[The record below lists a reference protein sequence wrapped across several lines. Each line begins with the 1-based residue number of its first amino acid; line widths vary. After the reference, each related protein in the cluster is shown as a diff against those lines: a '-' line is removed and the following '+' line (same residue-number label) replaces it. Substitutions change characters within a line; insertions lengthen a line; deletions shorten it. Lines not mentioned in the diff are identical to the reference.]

1 MYQRI
6 RNLLLCLI
14 LLVMYLGL
22 PVAEVR
28 AQSGGSTTAGITGV
42 VIDEEGAVVG
52 GVSVTIKNLE
62 TNVSRELV
70 SSEDGRYLAVQLA
83 PGNYEIS
90 ASVEGFTTQTS
101 KVNLALGVNTEVN
114 FIMRIGATSEII
126 EIQASNL
133 MEVGRTENSTNIDRG
148 RIDSLPI
155 NRRNFLDFS
164 LTTPRVTAD
173 RVPSQG
179 ASNTSGLSVNGQTAR
194 ANNIT
199 IDGLDNNDLASNSV
213 RSTFSQDAVQE
224 FQVVSDS
231 YSAEFGRALGGVI
244 NIVTRGGG
252 NEYRGTLFYFN
263 RNDDTSA
270 RDVFAPFEPEFRQY
284 QFGAS
289 LSGPIKKNKAFYFAS
304 FERLSVAQNNFV
316 TISNDTINSIR
327 NVGFSISNGPL
338 GQSIGT
344 TTGLIRTDF
353 QINSKDSIYVRYNFG
368 GSTNSALEPFGGLV
382 AQSNSGIQRLDDN
395 SIAFTNNY
403 LNTSLNLVNETRFL
417 YGRRN
422 QEISAVDPGPQVR
435 IIAPEGQVT
444 FGRSTFLPQF
454 RQQRNYQIVNNTTL
468 TRGRQTLRFGV
479 DYIFAD
485 LPDKKTNVPIFPG
498 GLAFFVPID
507 FSSALGI
514 PNLPFFTG
522 IEAFDPNRRSPA
534 QKAFLAVA
542 ATQLPLLVPGFPV
555 LPLADLPLPGAYIQ
569 GFGDTSLIVPQNL
582 FSFFVQDEVKLRPN
596 LLVKAGLRYDLNRV
610 RFQPDN
616 SGNFSPR
623 IGLSYRPKSL
633 ERLNLRASYG
643 IFFAG
648 IQVAGAAFAVQ
659 TTTGTNPPTLTL
671 PLNFFPI
678 SILPFIQQGRKFPDS
693 NSVPAGLP
701 VLPQL
706 TQSFRYQKGLR
717 NSYTQQAS
725 LGVEYLIGQDTIV
738 SAGYQ
743 YVRGIKLFSVRN
755 INTIA
760 NPTTG
765 NPTLNALTGR
775 VDPTKGDIFEFES
788 AFDSY
793 FHSLTL
799 LVNRRFNKRF
809 GVLASYTFSKS
820 IDNFIDVRTDLQE
833 TVDPLNPRQERGL
846 SLQDTRSRFVLSA
859 VADVGYGKSPFLSGY
874 QLSTIVSLN
883 SGRPYNLLAGVDL
896 NRNNDNPVGDR
907 PLIGGTPI
915 ARNSGLTPG
924 FANVDLRLTKTI
936 SYKERYKFQ
945 AFAEIF
951 NLFNRVNINDVS
963 RIFPPDAQG
972 NFNLPPKD
980 GGRFTATPQQ
990 FVSAFSPRQIQ
1001 LGLRV
1006 SF

>member
-1 MYQRI
+1 
-6 RNLLLCLI
+6 
-14 LLVMYLGL
+14 MYLSL
-22 PVAEVR
+22 PIEGVN
-28 AQSGGSTTAGITGV
+28 AQSGGSTTAGITGT

-52 GVSVTIKNLE
+52 GVSIVIKNLG
-62 TNVSRELV
+62 TGLSRELV
-70 SSEDGRYLAVQLA
+70 SSEDGRYSVIQLS

-90 ASVEGFTTQTS
+90 ATVEGFTTQTS
-101 KVNLALGVNTEVN
+101 KINLALGTNTEVN
-114 FIMRIGATSEII
+114 FILRVGTTSEII
-126 EIQASNL
+126 DVSASNFT
-133 MEVGRTENSTNIDRG
+133 EAGRTENSTNIDRG
-148 RIDSLPI
+148 SIDSLPI

-164 LTTPRVTAD
+164 LTTPRVTTD

-213 RSTFSQDAVQE
+213 RSTFSQEAVQE

-231 YSAEFGRALGGVI
+231 FSAEFGRALGGVI

-252 NEYRGTLFYFN
+252 NEHRGSLFFFN

-304 FERLSVAQNNFV
+304 FERLSIAQNNFV
-316 TISNDTINSIR
+316 TISNDTISAIKR
-327 NVGFSISNGPL
+327 GGFSISNGPL

-353 QINSKDSIYVRYNFG
+353 QLSPNDSLYVRYNFG
-368 GSTNSALEPFGGLV
+368 GTANSALEPFGGLV

-395 SIAFTNNY
+395 SIAISNNY
-403 LNTSLNLVNETRFL
+403 LNNTLNLVNETRFL

-422 QEISAVDPGPQVR
+422 QEIFSVDPGPQVR
-435 IIAPEGQVT
+435 ITAPEGQVT

-454 RQQRNYQIVNNTTL
+454 REQRNYQIVNNTTF
-468 TRGRQTLRFGV
+468 TRNRQTVKFGF

-507 FSSALGI
+507 FSAALGI
-514 PNLPFFTG
+514 PGLPFFTG
-522 IEAFDPNRRSPA
+522 LEAFDPASRSPA
-534 QKAFLAVA
+534 QKAFLTIAS
-542 ATQLPLLVPGFPV
+542 TQLPLLVPGFPV
-555 LPLADLPLPGAYIQ
+555 LPLADLPLPAAYIQ
-569 GFGDTSLIVPQNL
+569 GFGDTSLVVPQKL
-582 FSFFVQDEVKLRPN
+582 FSFFLQDEVKLRPN
-596 LLVKAGLRYDLNRV
+596 LLIKAGLRYDLNRV

-616 SGNFSPR
+616 GGNISPR
-623 IGLSYRPKSL
+623 IGLSYRPKSI
-633 ERLNLRASYG
+633 ERLNIRASYG
-643 IFFAG
+643 VFFAG

-659 TTTGTNPPTLTL
+659 TTTGTNPPALTL

-678 SILPFIQQGRKFPDS
+678 SILPYIQPGRKFPDS
-693 NSVPAGLP
+693 NNVPNGLP

-706 TQSFRYQKGLR
+706 TQSFRYQNGLR

-725 LGVEYLIGQDTIV
+725 LGLDYLLGQNTIV
-738 SAGYQ
+738 SVGYQ

-755 INTIA
+755 INPIVNPSGA
-760 NPTTG
+760 NPTI
-765 NPTLNALTGR
+765 NALTGR

-793 FHSLTL
+793 FHSLTF
-799 LVNRRFNKRF
+799 LVNRRFTKRF
-809 GVLASYTFSKS
+809 GILASYTFSKS
-820 IDNFIDVRTDLQE
+820 LDNFIDVRTDLQE

-846 SLQDTRSRFVLSA
+846 SLQDARSRFVLSGL
-859 VADVGYGKSPFLSGY
+859 VDVGYGKNPLFTGY
-874 QLSTIVSLN
+874 QLSTIISLN

-907 PLIGGTPI
+907 PLIGNTPI
-915 ARNSGLTPG
+915 ARNLGLTPG
-924 FANVDLRLTKTI
+924 FANVDLRLTKTV
-936 SYKERYKFQ
+936 SYKEKYKVQ
-945 AFAEIF
+945 AFVELF

-963 RIFPPDAQG
+963 RIFPPDSQG
-972 NFNLPPKD
+972 NFKLPPKD
-980 GGRFTATPQQ
+980 GGRFTTTPQQ

-1001 LGLRV
+1001 LGLRL